1 MTKRIILFF
10 TLTIFYLFSYSQT
23 KSNSFNLPLKQKL
36 DSVLVDDQKYRLLID
51 LIQSNIKKSIEQKNI
66 EIEYINE
73 QIKKQDQINLEIVS
87 PIIDKYGW
95 LSSDVIGENANSAL
109 FLVIQHSNQETQEK
123 YLPIMREAVKNGNAE
138 ASALALLEDRVAL
151 GQGKKQIYG
160 SQLTM
165 NVKTGMNVLSPI
177 EDEIN
182 VNKRR
187 KAVGLEPIEEYVKYF
202 GITYKFS
209 QSNIQAPEDTFIS
222 RHSLTLSI
230 GIIVTFY
237 IVILFLVFQFCN
249 IKWFYL
255 MLFYLMFFTIAAFLD
270 FTNEHSLIKAY
281 QGNFLIF
288 MFIPIVFHSI
298 VIFLINYAF
307 NRIFS
312 IKNIFIETASILIS
326 TSLYSFV
333 INEIMQKIFIPES
346 GIVFFKNIIE
356 SAFYSSIFLIITF
369 VLYLLAK
376 RKRKN
381 EVLV

>member
-1 MTKRIILFF
+1 ML
-10 TLTIFYLFSYSQT
+10 YLFSYSQT

-51 LIQSNIKKSIEQKNI
+51 LIQSNTKKSIEQKNI
-66 EIEYINE
+66 EIEYINQ

-123 YLPIMREAVKNGNAE
+123 YLPIMREAVKNGKAE

-165 NVKTGMNVLSPI
+165 NAKTGMNVLSPI

-209 QSNIQAPEDTFIS
+209 QSNIQAPEDTFIN

-230 GIIVTFY
+230 GVIVTFY
-237 IVILFLVFQFCN
+237 LVILFLLFQFCN

-270 FTNEHSLIKAY
+270 FKNEHSLIKTY

-356 SAFYSSIFLIITF
+356 SVFYSSIFLIITF